1 MYLWRSASL
10 VYVSPR
16 ETGPAARSVG
26 VSGLPADVQDSTSC
40 SEYMYNNFGEG
51 KQIFSPRRRCCPRQG
66 LRKMVN
72 AHVRRD
78 AVRLLFLTG

>member
-26 VSGLPADVQDSTSC
+26 VSGLPADVQDS
-40 SEYMYNNFGEG
+40 SEYFGEG
-51 KQIFSPRRRCCPRQG
+51 RQILVLVGDVAQG
-66 LRKMVN
+66 K
-72 AHVRRD
+72 D
-78 AVRLLFLTG
+78 FEKW